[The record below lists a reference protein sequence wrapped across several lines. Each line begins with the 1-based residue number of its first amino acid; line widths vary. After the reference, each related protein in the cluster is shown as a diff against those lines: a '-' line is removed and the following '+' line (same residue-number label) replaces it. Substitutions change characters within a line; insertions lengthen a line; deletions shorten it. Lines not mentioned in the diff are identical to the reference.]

1 MLGISERLYFWVLEG
16 APDVN
21 GLMFND
27 CVFQSVGIKP
37 VLLTGILRNFKIAAS
52 SCAFVYPQ
60 EWTPSFLHL
69 HSIHWQLFKPSL
81 CKNLLFSLS
90 FHHYLQQPCKFWN
103 RELSFLSKLFLLLN
117 NRVNL
122 FLSVLALSMGCKSAV
137 IIFLIMSA
145 LYSKLGN
152 ISL

>member
-21 GLMFND
+21 GLMCND
-27 CVFQSVGIKP
+27 CVFQSVGIKS
-37 VLLTGILRNFKIAAS
+37 VLLTGILRNFKIAAF

-103 RELSFLSKLFLLLN
+103 RELSFLIYSFLFWPYQWVANQLS
-117 NRVNL
+117 L
-122 FLSVLALSMGCKSAV
+122 FPHNVS
-137 IIFLIMSA
+137 LI
-145 LYSKLGN
+145 LIKLGN